1 MQDCIAPGTTSS
13 SEKIELIRQ
22 QFRVFMAMQGVRIYD
37 ELLLNAYP
45 MIISLLERFLD
56 DIRTLETEFRNS
68 VVALADCEAKC
79 SFLTR
84 FGAIF
89 E

>member
-1 MQDCIAPGTTSS
+1 M
-13 SEKIELIRQ
+13 E
-22 QFRVFMAMQGVRIYD
+22 GVRIYD

-45 MIISLLERFLD
+45 MIISLLELFID
-56 DIRTLETEFRNS
+56 DINTLETEFRNS
-68 VVALADCEAKC
+68 IAALADCEAKC